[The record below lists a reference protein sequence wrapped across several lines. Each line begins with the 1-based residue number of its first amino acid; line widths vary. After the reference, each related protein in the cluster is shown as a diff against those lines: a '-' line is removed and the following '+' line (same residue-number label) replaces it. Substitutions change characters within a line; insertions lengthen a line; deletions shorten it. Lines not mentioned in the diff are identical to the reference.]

1 MLQFSETEVKD
12 LFMAVCTANA
22 ETDEKLRVLLTTKR
36 KSKKRDS
43 MEKHYRSMLSSWKPL
58 EDKLRQE
65 IWRFTQK

>member
-1 MLQFSETEVKD
+1 MLQFTESEVKD
-12 LFMAVCTANA
+12 LFMAVCTANG

-43 MEKHYRSMLSSWKPL
+43 MEKHYRSMLSSWKTL